1 MAINFEDLPPRY
13 QKQAEQK
20 MAQQAKAKAPK
31 YGNKKETRGNLKFD
45 SAKEARHFD
54 SLMLLLRAGAITELK
69 VQPQF
74 TLSEAYTTTE
84 GVHVRAIRY
93 VADFSY
99 KNHNGELV
107 VEDVKSPATKTR
119 VYEIK
124 RKLLRERFGIEIKE
138 IL

>member
-1 MAINFEDLPPRY
+1 MVRYEDLPPKY
-13 QKQAEQK
+13 QKQADQK
-20 MAQQAKAKAPK
+20 MAQQAKAKASK
-31 YGNKKETRGNLKFD
+31 YGNRKETRGELKFD

-54 SLMLLLRAGAITELK
+54 SLMLLLKAGAISELK
-69 VQPQF
+69 IQPQF
-74 TLSEAYTTTE
+74 TLSEAYTTIE

-99 KNHNGELV
+99 KNPSGELV

-124 RKLLRERFGIEIKE
+124 RKLMRERFGIEIKE
-138 IL
+138 IT